1 MEKSERLAVVVELMQ
16 SGFKQAAEGLTE
28 YLLECHP
35 EERHLCVDVIGW
47 FEQQSGYV
55 DNAVASLI
63 ESGVV
68 SLRD

>member
-1 MEKSERLAVVVELMQ
+1 VDKNERLALVVELMQ

-35 EERHLCVDVIGW
+35 DERHICVDVIGW
-47 FEQQSGYV
+47 FEQQSGKA

-63 ESGVV
+63 ESGVL
-68 SLRD
+68 SK